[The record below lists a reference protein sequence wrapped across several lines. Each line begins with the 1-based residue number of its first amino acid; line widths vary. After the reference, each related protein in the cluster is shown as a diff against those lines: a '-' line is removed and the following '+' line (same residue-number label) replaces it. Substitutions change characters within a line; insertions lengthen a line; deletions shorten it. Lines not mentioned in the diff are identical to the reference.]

1 MNHFYQEGNRCVDAL
16 ARLGTSQA
24 SDFVVYHTPME
35 LQSVFNFDVQ
45 ELYSNKLSPETF
57 SSHWFNKF
65 PFLPKKI
72 KNKK

>member
-1 MNHFYQEGNRCVDAL
+1 MDAL
-16 ARLGTSQA
+16 ARLGTGQT

-57 SSHWFNKF
+57 SSH
-65 PFLPKKI
+65 
-72 KNKK
+72 

>member
-45 ELYSNKLSPETF
+45 ELY
-57 SSHWFNKF
+57 
-65 PFLPKKI
+65 
-72 KNKK
+72 